1 MTIGLQE
8 YSVTSQ
14 SGPPGKNGKPAPQR
28 PKGPRGS
35 GRGKAGWAEGLRKY
49 YGQVVEEPL
58 PDSFTELLR
67 KLDQAGDE

>member
-1 MTIGLQE
+1 M
-8 YSVTSQ
+8 TSQ

-28 PKGPRGS
+28 PKGPGGSGPRGS